1 MASQT
6 IQRRKAA
13 IKKQIE
19 GIGVPV
25 VGSTLVLFVW
35 YAVTDLL
42 EIVNEFMFPGPTDV
56 YTNFVQFNSLIIRS
70 ATPTFVAIIFGF
82 VAALVLASLL
92 AVTLVW
98 NDELNEGLMPLIVG
112 VNSVP
117 RVTLAPL
124 IIFYIGGV
132 EAKYIIAAWVAFFP
146 MYINIFTGMKTVDD
160 NQLKLMR
167 SLGATYWHEMRYV
180 RIPNALPFIFDGMK
194 VGIVFASVGAV
205 VGEFVG
211 AGSGVGLGNLALA
224 ALQSYNLALAFSIVG
239 IMSLFSSGAFVLLLI
254 LQDRIVHWEN
264 TSIFPE

>member
-1 MASQT
+1 MSTSNFGFSKPEILQ
-6 IQRRKAA
+6 K
-13 IKKQIE
+13 IE
-19 GIGVPV
+19 GIGVPAL
-25 VGSTLVLFVW
+25 GSTLVVVVW

-42 EIVNEFMFPGPTDV
+42 EIINEVIFPGPTAV
-56 YTNFVQFNSLIIRS
+56 YNSFVQFNSLIVRS
-70 ATPTFVAIIFGF
+70 ATPTFVAIVFGF
-82 VAALVLASLL
+82 FAALVVAALL

-98 NDELNEGLMPLIVG
+98 NQELDEGLMPLIVG

-146 MYINIFTGMKTVDD
+146 MYINIFSGMKNIDD
-160 NQLKLMR
+160 NQMMLMR
-167 SLGATYWHEMRYV
+167 SLDATYWHEMRYV

-211 AGSGVGLGNLALA
+211 AGGGVGLGNLALA

-239 IMSLFSSGAFVLLLI
+239 IMSLFSSGTFVLLLL

>member
-1 MASQT
+1 MVAAT
-6 IQRRKAA
+6 GRFEKAA
-13 IKKQIE
+13 IVKQIE
-19 GIGVPV
+19 AIGVPIL
-25 VGSTLVLFVW
+25 GSTLVLAVW
-35 YAVTDLL
+35 YAVTDFGG
-42 EIVNEFMFPGPTDV
+42 IITEFIFPGPVDV
-56 YTNFVQFNSLIIRS
+56 YTNFIEFNSLIVRS
-70 ATPTFVAIIFGF
+70 ATPTFVSIMFGF
-82 VAALVLASLL
+82 FAALVLAALL

-98 NDELNEGLMPLIVG
+98 NDELNDGLTPLIVG

-117 RVTLAPL
+117 RVSLAPL

-146 MYINIFTGMKTVDD
+146 MYINIFSGMKNVDD
-160 NQLKLMR
+160 NQLQLMR
-167 SLGATYWHEMRYV
+167 SLDATYWHEMRYV

-211 AGSGVGLGNLALA
+211 AGGGVGLGNLALA

-239 IMSLFSSGAFVLLLI
+239 IMSLFSSGAFVLLL
-254 LQDRIVHWEN
+254 LVQDRVVHWEN